1 MVEIE
6 DEDEAPP
13 SLRSFGEASEGGVSN
28 CLSGGAGWVMFGVP
42 VFAPP
47 SLNPGGVRTGFA
59 DIDLMT
65 AHQPAADSLSDFSTD
80 ARVLLLSAMA
90 LIIGAISAVVAW
102 VLLWLIAAITN
113 LAFFQRFSA
122 TPVTPQE
129 AHLGWWVVAVPVI
142 GSLIIGLMARYGS
155 PKIRGHGI
163 PEALEAIL
171 IGRSRM
177 EPKVALLKPIS
188 SAISIG
194 TGGPFGAEGPII
206 MTGGAIGSLFAQ
218 MFHLSA
224 AERKTLL
231 VAGAAGGMAAV
242 FATPVAAVLLAVE
255 LLLFEWKPR
264 SFIPV
269 AVAAVVASVLR
280 VPLLGAGP
288 IFATVPHEAMTAGEL
303 GIALGVGIA
312 AGLFSGML
320 TMLVY
325 AFEDLF
331 QKLPIHWMWWPAIG
345 AVFVGI
351 GGYIDPRVL
360 GVGYGTIH
368 LMLQGQMIGLTLL
381 GLLVGKALVWS
392 IALGS
397 GTSGGVLAPLLI
409 MGGAL
414 GAYAAR
420 WLPAGDAGL
429 WAMVGMAA
437 IMGGTMRSPF
447 TGMVFMLELTHDLN
461 ALPAVMI
468 GSVAALAVTV
478 LLLRRSILT
487 EKIARRG
494 HHITREY
501 SVDLFN
507 LLRVAEVMDTQ
518 APTISAGVS
527 VEEFSRMLAD
537 GHPLL
542 TRRQGTLIVDDEGLL
557 AGIITRGDVVRA
569 LAGNSHGPKTVL
581 AAGKANPIVTHPDE
595 LLHDA
600 IAKML
605 NNNIGRL
612 PVVDRQNPR
621 KIVGYLG
628 RANVMSART
637 RHLEEEHLRERGLAD
652 AATPETA

>member
-1 MVEIE
+1 MSTIQ
-6 DEDEAPP
+6 
-13 SLRSFGEASEGGVSN
+13 ST
-28 CLSGGAGWVMFGVP
+28 AGP
-42 VFAPP
+42 
-47 SLNPGGVRTGFA
+47 
-59 DIDLMT
+59 
-65 AHQPAADSLSDFSTD
+65 HPATSHTPDSLSDFTTD
-80 ARVLLLSAMA
+80 SRVLLLSGMA
-90 LIIGAISAVVAW
+90 LIIGVMSAFVAW
-102 VLLWLIAAITN
+102 ALIWLIAVITN
-113 LAFFQRFSA
+113 LAFFHRFSA
-122 TPVTPQE
+122 APATPQE
-129 AHLGWWVVAVPVI
+129 AHLGLWVIAVPVV

-177 EPKVALLKPIS
+177 EPKVAILKPIS

-206 MTGGAIGSLFAQ
+206 MTGGALGSLFAQ
-218 MFHLSA
+218 MFHLSS

-231 VAGAAGGMAAV
+231 VAGAAGGMAAM

-269 AVAAVVASVLR
+269 AISAIVASALR

-288 IFATVPHEAMTAGEL
+288 VFPTIPHAAMSAGEL
-303 GIALGVGIA
+303 GIALGVGIST
-312 AGLFSGML
+312 GLFSGLL
-320 TMLVY
+320 TTLVY
-325 AFEDLF
+325 ALEDAFL
-331 QKLPIHWMWWPAIG
+331 KLPIHWMWWPAIG

-360 GVGYGTIH
+360 GVGYGIIH
-368 LMLQGQMIGLTLL
+368 SLLNGELIGITLL
-381 GLLVGKALVWS
+381 GLMVGKALVWS

-414 GAYAAR
+414 GALMSR

-461 ALPAVMI
+461 ALPALMI
-468 GSVAALAVTV
+468 GSVAALGVTV
-478 LLLRRSILT
+478 LLMRRSILT

-494 HHITREY
+494 LHINREY
-501 SVDLFN
+501 SVDIFN
-507 LLRVAEVMDTQ
+507 LLRVGEVMDSNP
-518 APTISAGVS
+518 PTILAGMALTT
-527 VEEFSRMLAD
+527 FSDLVAQGD
-537 GHPLL
+537 PKF
-542 TRRQGTLIVDDEGLL
+542 TRRQGTLIVDEEGLL
-557 AGIITRGDVVRA
+557 SGIITRGDVVRA
-569 LAGNSHGPKTVL
+569 LQGSSAASTTVL
-581 AAGKANPIVTHPDE
+581 DAGKRNPIVTYPDE

-600 IAKML
+600 ITKML
-605 NNNIGRL
+605 KNDIGRL
-612 PVVDRQNPR
+612 PVVDRRNPR
-621 KIVGYLG
+621 QIIGYLG
-628 RANVMSART
+628 RADVMEARS
-637 RHLEEEHLRERGLAD
+637 RHNEEEHLRERGMA
-652 AATPETA
+652 ETA